1 MTKKWLFGIIKICVS
16 GALILYLVRRTDLR
30 EVWETVQAAD
40 WRILTGAFF
49 LFYVGYAIT
58 ASRWRVLLGAL
69 GKAPRFWFLFRSF
82 TVAVFFN
89 NFLPS
94 TVGGDAMR
102 MYDSWRSGVS
112 KTSSVAAVLMDRF
125 MGLAALLLFAL
136 CGLLLG
142 AHGSFAESNLVILV
156 GAGAA
161 LAFLMLLALM
171 FLPDTV
177 SSRFSGAMSLL
188 PGRVADGVNSIVT
201 TLRSFAQRREAL
213 VSALILSI
221 ALQTNVI
228 VYHWLVAGAFGLDVP
243 LHVFFLI
250 IPVAIAVMM
259 LPISINGI
267 GVRESIFVLLLGTQG
282 VTQEEGL
289 AYAWLVY
296 AFLLIQGLIGGV
308 VFALRSEGSAPGPE
322 SPNTAG
328 SD

>member
-1 MTKKWLFGIIKICVS
+1 MRKWLLGIAKICVS
-16 GALILYLVRRTDLR
+16 GALIVYLVQRTDLT
-30 EVWETVQAAD
+30 EVWEVVQGAD

-69 GKAPRFWFLFRSF
+69 GKAPPFWFLFRSF

-102 MYDSWRSGVS
+102 MYDSWRSGIS

-142 AHGSFAESNLVILV
+142 AHSSFGDSNVVTLV
-156 GAGAA
+156 GIGAA
-161 LAFLMLLALM
+161 LAFLLLLALI
-171 FLPDTV
+171 FLPDAF
-177 SSRFSGAMSLL
+177 SSRFSGMVAML
-188 PGRVADGVNSIVT
+188 PARLAEGVNSIVS

-213 VSALILSI
+213 IAALALSI

-243 LHVFFLI
+243 LSAFFLI

-282 VTQEEGL
+282 VSQEEGL

-308 VFALRSEGSAPGPE
+308 VFALRSEGAKA
-322 SPNTAG
+322 SPANTG
-328 SD
+328 SG